1 MERAPPFHL
10 RSVQE
15 VLEAGQSHTSLCK
28 RRNDHRVVQE
38 GEAKLV
44 EEGEGREDPGR
55 KTREGAGKE
64 R

>member
-1 MERAPPFHL
+1 MK
-10 RSVQE
+10 
-15 VLEAGQSHTSLCK
+15 AGQSHASLRE

-55 KTREGAGKE
+55 KTREGAAKE
-64 R
+64 